1 MKKQTVR
8 DLTHIAIVAALYVV
22 LTVVPPF
29 NLISYGPYQF
39 RIAEMFNLL
48 GFYNRKYIIAVTLGC
63 VIANFFS
70 FNMIDVVVGSLST
83 LVFVGSGVYFFD
95 RFKNQDILG
104 GLFDQAHVFFAFY
117 FSFFM
122 VQPAWQV
129 LSSGR
134 SVSPWAFLLRSIS
147 APVWPSE
154 GRRWWPRNWPGLL
167 MLSSLVTKVPTEDM
181 KALTGGQIIV
191 NSDADE
197 SADILEQIII
207 GKRQALN
214 I

>member
-83 LVFVGSGVYFFD
+83 LVFVGSGT
-95 RFKNQDILG
+95 ILG
-104 GLFDQAHVFFAFY
+104 NLVHCCYGRIG
-117 FSFFM
+117 FS
-122 VQPAWQV
+122 
-129 LSSGR
+129 LS
-134 SVSPWAFLLRSIS
+134 WC
-147 APVWPSE
+147 
-154 GRRWWPRNWPGLL
+154 
-167 MLSSLVTKVPTEDM
+167 
-181 KALTGGQIIV
+181 
-191 NSDADE
+191 NSY
-197 SADILEQIII
+197 
-207 GKRQALN
+207 
-214 I
+214 

>member
-1 MKKQTVR
+1 MKNKTVR

-22 LTVVPPF
+22 LTIVPPF

-104 GLFDQAHVFFAFY
+104 GLFDKAHVYFAFY

-122 VQPAWQV
+122 VTIAAELTLVAQAPFWATWVTVALGELASLLVGAV
-129 LSSGR
+129 LIKKLAKVIDLFLKLT
-134 SVSPWAFLLRSIS
+134 SVEAFFS
-147 APVWPSE
+147 AF
-154 GRRWWPRNWPGLL
+154 
-167 MLSSLVTKVPTEDM
+167 MLKCSY
-181 KALTGGQIIV
+181 
-191 NSDADE
+191 
-197 SADILEQIII
+197 
-207 GKRQALN
+207 GKTNERAG
-214 I
+214 

>member
-63 VIANFFS
+63 MIANFFS

-104 GLFDQAHVFFAFY
+104 GLFDKAHVYFAFY

-122 VQPAWQV
+122 VTIAAE
-129 LSSGR
+129 LT
-134 SVSPWAFLLRSIS
+134 
-147 APVWPSE
+147 
-154 GRRWWPRNWPGLL
+154 
-167 MLSSLVTKVPTEDM
+167 LVTQAPFWATWFTVAIGELASLLVGAILIKKLAKVIDF
-181 KALTGGQIIV
+181 V
-191 NSDADE
+191 S
-197 SADILEQIII
+197 
-207 GKRQALN
+207 
-214 I
+214 

>member
-104 GLFDQAHVFFAFY
+104 GLFDKAHVGQLG
-117 FSFFM
+117 SLLLWENWHHSWL
-122 VQPAWQV
+122 VQ
-129 LSSGR
+129 
-134 SVSPWAFLLRSIS
+134 FLLR
-147 APVWPSE
+147 
-154 GRRWWPRNWPGLL
+154 NWPKSLIL
-167 MLSSLVTKVPTEDM
+167 FPKLTSVKAFFSAFMLKCSY
-181 KALTGGQIIV
+181 
-191 NSDADE
+191 
-197 SADILEQIII
+197 
-207 GKRQALN
+207 GKTNERAGC
-214 I
+214 

>member
-104 GLFDQAHVFFAFY
+104 GLFDKAHVFFAFY

-122 VQPAWQV
+122 VTIAAELTLVTQAPFGQLGSRLLWENWLHFWLVQ
-129 LSSGR
+129 
-134 SVSPWAFLLRSIS
+134 FLLR
-147 APVWPSE
+147 
-154 GRRWWPRNWPGLL
+154 NWPK
-167 MLSSLVTKVPTEDM
+167 SLILFPKLTSV
-181 KALTGGQIIV
+181 KAFFFCFYVKMFLWK
-191 NSDADE
+191 NE
-197 SADILEQIII
+197 
-207 GKRQALN
+207 
-214 I
+214 

>member
-1 MKKQTVR
+1 MKNKTVR

-22 LTVVPPF
+22 LSIVPPF
-29 NLISYGPYQF
+29 NLFSYGPYQF

-95 RFKNQDILG
+95 RFKNQDVLG
-104 GLFDQAHVFFAFY
+104 DLFDKAHVYFAFY

-122 VQPAWQV
+122 VTIAAE
-129 LSSGR
+129 LT
-134 SVSPWAFLLRSIS
+134 
-147 APVWPSE
+147 
-154 GRRWWPRNWPGLL
+154 
-167 MLSSLVTKVPTEDM
+167 LVTQAPFWATWFTVALGELASLLVGAVLIKKLAKVIDF
-181 KALTGGQIIV
+181 V
-191 NSDADE
+191 S
-197 SADILEQIII
+197 
-207 GKRQALN
+207 
-214 I
+214 

>member
-63 VIANFFS
+63 VFS

-104 GLFDQAHVFFAFY
+104 GLFDKAHVYFAFY

-122 VQPAWQV
+122 VTIAAE
-129 LSSGR
+129 LT
-134 SVSPWAFLLRSIS
+134 
-147 APVWPSE
+147 
-154 GRRWWPRNWPGLL
+154 
-167 MLSSLVTKVPTEDM
+167 LVTQAPFWATWFTVAIGELASLLVGAILIKKLAKVIDF
-181 KALTGGQIIV
+181 V
-191 NSDADE
+191 S
-197 SADILEQIII
+197 
-207 GKRQALN
+207 
-214 I
+214 